1 MDGDEERT
9 TNHTILTYP
18 TLGTP
23 CTGHP
28 GQLVPGEKWVR
39 VWRTLWC
46 CCQSQ
51 WVRKHRPCPGRC
63 LGSARLCSWSWLFL
77 STHRHYSCLKEAN
90 AKCWIK
96 QGSKKR
102 KISLVMD
109 FLKIIWQ
116 WQYSCATET
125 KKGQKFTQISV
136 HLLGCAREL
145 NLTVFLTTHNATKIY
160 GQFIIYTESWSDPH
174 KIVHYTSYSAIHLC

>member
-77 STHRHYSCLKEAN
+77 SRHRHYSCLKEAN

-125 KKGQKFTQISV
+125 KKGQKYILHKYLSTCWGVQ
-136 HLLGCAREL
+136 
-145 NLTVFLTTHNATKIY
+145 
-160 GQFIIYTESWSDPH
+160 ESWIWLSFSPLTMPP
-174 KIVHYTSYSAIHLC
+174 KYMVSL